1 MTPELPNYS
10 PDPSLTPVQH
20 RVLALLAEGQSLTE
34 AAAQAG
40 VHRNTVRN
48 WRRSVPAFARDC
60 EFAVREQAVAWHD
73 HLLQLAPQAA
83 QVLHSVLHDES
94 ASPSLRL
101 RAAVAVLKASADPHP
116 KPLALIGTVTAELEA
131 LNGYCLAQKPPVVHN
146 ELPKTRTID
155 AQRAYA
161 PASRTRPKFP
171 VPLRLR
177 AEIQAV
183 LRQPRP
189 RRHSHIE

>member
-146 ELPKTRTID
+146 EIPKTRTMMHN
-155 AQRAYA
+155 APMRLPPEPGRNSLCPCGSGQKFKRCCANRA
-161 PASRTRPKFP
+161 
-171 VPLRLR
+171 R
-177 AEIQAV
+177 AATAT
-183 LRQPRP
+183 
-189 RRHSHIE
+189 